1 MLDTIDGHNQNSPVN
16 NGEIVFKSDTEAM
29 QELVRKP
36 RGRSQDE

>member
-16 NGEIVFKSDTEAM
+16 NGEIVFKSDTKVM

-36 RGRSQDE
+36 RERSENE